1 MTASTNFID
10 RLSGR
15 VALAVAAGLVLLIVL
30 VGWFVL
36 VAPKRAKAAEV
47 DAKTTSAQVELVSTQ
62 RFLKSSSARK
72 RATQLERLIRA
83 VPPDARMSEILRQLS
98 QAAHLSGVRV
108 DGVTPGVMVPTTGG
122 QAIPMTVIAEGH
134 YFRLQKFVHLLRAA
148 AVVDA
153 DSVRVSGRL
162 LAVDSIQF
170 SNSASGSVSTGT
182 KGLIT
187 ATLAVN
193 AFVSTPG
200 QGAGAAGAGTT
211 PTTSP

>member
-1 MTASTNFID
+1 VTASTNFVD

-36 VAPKRAKAAEV
+36 VAPKRAKAAEL
-47 DAKTTSAQVELVSTQ
+47 DEKTTSAQVELVSTQ

-72 RATQLERLIRA
+72 KATQLERLTRA
-83 VPPDARMSEILRQLS
+83 VPPEARMSEILRQLS

-134 YFRLQKFVHLLRAA
+134 YFRLQKFVHVLRAA

-153 DSVRVSGRL
+153 ELVRVSGRL
-162 LAVDSIQF
+162 LGVDSIQF
-170 SNSASGSVSTGT
+170 SNGASGSVSTGT

-200 QGAGAAGAGTT
+200 QGAAGAGTI